1 MSLREEYE
9 KQLRK
14 GKAEDRQLA
23 PPLYETILNC
33 GYLCPD
39 GAEACARRLREVFGE
54 AVRLVEPSRWQEARL
69 AFDTAS
75 VETVEERDSGWGFRS
90 WKHLEYRCRQEYIQL
105 KGPGGELGM
114 AALLTR
120 YRGESYCV
128 PAFGKERPRGRV
140 EELRRALDAYYDG
153 IGSLAAG
160 SRRYVLLR
168 AGEVLGGST
177 RHELILFGDGNLYQ
191 EPGEIPGYLDGSLY
205 RETER
210 AAAKLLADLNR

>member
-1 MSLREEYE
+1 MTLREEYE

-14 GKAEDRQLA
+14 GKEEDRQLA

-39 GAEACARRLREVFGE
+39 GTEACARRLREVFGE
-54 AVRLVEPSRWQEARL
+54 AVRLVESSRWQEARL
-69 AFDTAS
+69 AFDMAS
-75 VETVEERDSGWGFRS
+75 VEERDSGWGFRS

-105 KGPGGELGM
+105 EGPGGELRM

-120 YRGESYCV
+120 YFGESYCV

-153 IGSLAAG
+153 IGSRAAG

-168 AGEVLGGST
+168 AGEVLGGSA
-177 RHELILFGDGNLYQ
+177 RHDLILFEDGNLYQ